1 MWQTAT
7 AVFPVMFSIMSTQSA
22 RLRLLLFLLVVFSL
36 LAAMWAGF
44 LRLGWPLPV
53 LQPLLPTLH
62 GPLMVSGFLGTLI
75 SLERAVAL
83 DKKVFYLAPALAGLG
98 SAWLIIGLPLVP
110 GQLFIF
116 LGSVGLTA
124 VSLTIIRR
132 HKASYTI
139 IMGAGSVCWLAG
151 NGLWLAGWPIYRFVL
166 YWVGFVILT
175 IVGERLELNR
185 VLRLRQ
191 FSLGWFLTA
200 VIIFSSGLVVSLFW
214 LDIGARMTAVGI
226 ILLALWLFRYD
237 LARRNVR
244 KSGLTRFIAVN
255 LLASY
260 GWLLLGG
267 TVGLAWGQ
275 LTAGPHY
282 DLWLHALFL
291 GFTFGMIF
299 AHALIILPAITGI
312 PVNYHPVFYLP
323 VILLQFSLIVRV
335 VGDLTGH
342 QLRQWGGL
350 LNGIAILLFFA
361 MMGGN
366 LLYSRRSR
374 PSPKKENTNRES
386 TIH

>member
-1 MWQTAT
+1 M
-7 AVFPVMFSIMSTQSA
+7 VTQPA
-22 RLRLLLFLLVVFSL
+22 RLRLLLFLLVIVSL
-36 LAAMWAGF
+36 LAALWAGF
-44 LRLGWPLPV
+44 LRLGWPWPPLR
-53 LQPLLPTLH
+53 PLLPALH
-62 GPLMVSGFLGTLI
+62 GPLMVCGFLGTLI

-83 DKKVFYLAPALAGLG
+83 DKKIFYLAPALAGLG
-98 SAWLIIGLPLVP
+98 SAWLIIGLPLEF
-110 GQLFIF
+110 GQVMIL

-132 HKASYTI
+132 HKASYTL
-139 IMGAGSVCWLAG
+139 IMGTGSVCWLVG
-151 NGLWLAGWPIYRFVL
+151 NSLWLAGWPIYRFVL
-166 YWVGFVILT
+166 WWAGFVILT

-185 VLRLRQ
+185 VLRLRR

-214 LDIGARMTAVGI
+214 LGIGSRITAVGI
-226 ILLALWLFRYD
+226 LLLALWLSRYD

-255 LLASY
+255 LLAGY

-267 TVGLAWGQ
+267 IVGLAWGQ
-275 LTAGPHY
+275 LTAGPRY

-312 PVNYHPVFYLP
+312 PISYHPVFYLP
-323 VILLQFSLIVRV
+323 VILLQLSLILRV
-335 VGDLTGH
+335 VGDVAGQ

-350 LNGIAILLFFA
+350 LNGIAILLFFM

-374 PSPKKENTNRES
+374 PLPKKENPNRES